1 MNEEKKQE
9 PTPGTSGRSWVT
21 WGTEPEPTATDTAPT
36 EPDREVSH
44 TLCSTAI
51 VCKQSKVT
59 QYFTRVN
66 SSSPRV
72 HSTLSN
78 PADSHLLSA
87 NSSSPGSHL
96 PTGDC
101 QSATPTHVETEN
113 TLPNPETDS
122 NESVIHT
129 VGSPDTP
136 SFLRRRISLQATPNI
151 QKDGDGGAKKRKRAS
166 PRSSPARRLRFETAE
181 DINVLSDLVY
191 LKNCSE
197 TSPKRLK
204 LTPKTKNEY
213 AERVQKEI
221 KTLGSIFDRATS
233 NFRKYETLDRENAA
247 NSLFRAFPASRG
259 RTGEAPVA
267 PREADLHHTP
277 HHPDQQSERGFAFQN
292 KDKMTY
298 SDMTKKNNFFYTFQS
313 VAEQCLPKDVQATW
327 RTLRTD
333 SSEAGRCEKRYEW
346 TEDTLKV
353 QYDEPWTYGLEKKNS
368 YVSKEPE
375 LGEIIFDIRK
385 RMSKEIM
392 QATAKYMREKRDILT
407 KTWARNKVSRNG
419 HR

>member
-21 WGTEPEPTATDTAPT
+21 WGAEPESTTTDTAPT

-51 VCKQSKVT
+51 VCKQPKVT

-72 HSTLSN
+72 HSTLSD

-96 PTGDC
+96 LTGDC
-101 QSATPTHVETEN
+101 QSAIPKHGEVGKSLSN
-113 TLPNPETDS
+113 LETDS
-122 NESVIHT
+122 NASVTCT

-136 SFLRRRISLQATPNI
+136 THHTRRVSLQATPNI
-151 QKDGDGGAKKRKRAS
+151 QNNNNGGTQKRKRAS
-166 PRSSPARRLRFETAE
+166 PRSSPARRLRFETT
-181 DINVLSDLVY
+181 DDFNVLSDFVY
-191 LKNCSE
+191 LENCSE
-197 TSPKRLK
+197 YSPKRLK

-213 AERVQKEI
+213 AEPVQREI

-233 NFRKYETLDRENAA
+233 NFRKYETSDREHAA
-247 NSLFRAFPASRG
+247 NSVFRSFPASRG

-277 HHPDQQSERGFAFQN
+277 HHSDQQSERGFAFQN

-298 SDMTKKNNFFYTFQS
+298 SDMTKKNNSFYTFQS

-346 TEDTLKV
+346 TEDALKV

-392 QATAKYMREKRDILT
+392 QATAKYMKEKRDILT
-407 KTWARNKVSRNG
+407 KTCARN
-419 HR
+419 